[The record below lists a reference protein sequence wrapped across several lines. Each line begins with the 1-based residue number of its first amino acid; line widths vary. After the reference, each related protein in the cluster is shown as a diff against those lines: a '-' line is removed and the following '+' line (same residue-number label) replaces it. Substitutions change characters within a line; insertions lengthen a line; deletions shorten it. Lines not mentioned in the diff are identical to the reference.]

1 MMMTTFTQ
9 EEIEYSRR
17 LDVWKWRD
25 FPEINDLVQ
34 DVYQAYYAGI
44 YTRKDAIRRAKK
56 HLKVLLID
64 LYVAF
69 IDDPKLTIGLP
80 MYPDAYSKKS
90 NWRSIYITSMI
101 IPIVN
106 RAVEVGLLEIWKG
119 NESQKR
125 VSRIRSTKILRK
137 LFKKSA
143 LGSYYIDLQSS
154 NRPPIVFRE
163 KKDKNKKGQRKNY
176 TPHEVPNLTKQ
187 DIKNLAHS
195 AVIIQEY
202 NAAINR
208 SYVDIPDL
216 NARRLKVS
224 KSGGKKTYVQITQ
237 SQKNIYRVFN
247 DFSMDSGGR
256 FYGPFWQQ
264 MPKLDRYRLYI
275 DDEPTVEL
283 DYSGLHINLIYA
295 VLEIQNK
302 YNNSDPYSLD
312 LSHYEITD
320 EDARRLG
327 KQLMLIALNASDQSK
342 AIAAF
347 RDWMRKEEKDILK
360 CLPDL
365 TNKTIEP
372 IMTVLENKHP
382 LIKEQF
388 YTGIAKGLMSLDS
401 MIMEDIIKQSLEH
414 GFTVLPVHDSII
426 VQRKHGELADKIM
439 KNAYEK
445 RLKELIGVTVSPNS
459 LGLGAFNP
467 QEYKKRTKR
476 YIASL
481 NRWKTWKTMFHYPKS
496 YKK

>member
-1 MMMTTFTQ
+1 MTTFTQ

-17 LDVWKWRD
+17 LDVWKWKD

-34 DVYQAYYAGI
+34 DVYEAYYAGI
-44 YTRKDAIRRAKK
+44 YTRKDAIKRAKK

-69 IDDPKLTIGLP
+69 IDDPKLLIGLP
-80 MYPDAYSKKS
+80 MDPDAYSKRS
-90 NWRSIYITSMI
+90 NWHSIYITSMI
-101 IPIVN
+101 VPIVN
-106 RAVEVGLLEIWKG
+106 RAVEVGLLELWKG

-125 VSRIRSTKILRK
+125 VSRIRSTKTLRK

-143 LGSYYIDLQSS
+143 LEAYYIDLQNS

-163 KKDKNKKGQRKNY
+163 KKEKNKKGQRKNY

-195 AVIIQEY
+195 ALIIQEY

-224 KSGGKKTYVQITQ
+224 KSGGKETYVQITQ

-264 MPKLDRYRLYI
+264 MPKRDRYRLYI
-275 DDEPTVEL
+275 NDEPTVEL
-283 DYSGLHINLIYA
+283 DYSGLHINLLYA
-295 VLEIQNK
+295 LVGIKRQYK
-302 YNNSDPYSLD
+302 GSDPYSIN
-312 LSHYEITD
+312 LSHYKITKD
-320 EDARRLG
+320 DARRLG
-327 KQLMLIALNASDQSK
+327 KQLMLIALNASDQNK

-347 RDWMRKEEKDILK
+347 REWLRKEEEDIKD

-365 TNKTIEP
+365 TNKTIKP
-372 IMTVLENKHP
+372 IMTALENKHP
-382 LIKEQF
+382 PIKDYF
-388 YTGIAKGLMSLDS
+388 YTGLAKGLMKVDS
-401 MIMEDIIKQSLEH
+401 MILEDIIQKSLDY
-414 GFTVLPVHDSII
+414 GFPVLPIHDSII
-426 VQRKHGELADKIM
+426 VQRRHCPIAKQLMEEAF
-439 KNAYEK
+439 KNLLHEY
-445 RLKELIGVTVSPNS
+445 IGVTVSPNS
-459 LGLGAFNP
+459 LGLGQFNP

-476 YIASL
+476 YTANL

-496 YKK
+496 YLR